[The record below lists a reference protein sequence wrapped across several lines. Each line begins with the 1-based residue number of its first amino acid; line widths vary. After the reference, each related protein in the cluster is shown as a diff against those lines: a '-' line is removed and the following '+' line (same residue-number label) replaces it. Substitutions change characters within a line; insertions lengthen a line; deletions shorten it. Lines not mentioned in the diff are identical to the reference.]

1 MLLFLLLFRLMQ
13 KLMTNTVP
21 RLDVFLLYRQGALI
35 NGVVSKWQWPLP
47 TMTITVTARADGHRL
62 FLRIDDG
69 DEIAYGIIT
78 RPGTTG
84 GSYPF
89 LACTCE
95 RSARYLYIHENRIAC
110 RICHDLVW
118 PADRWTYGTRAAIRR
133 VDRARAKLAV
143 LEHKLFTLSQRRRP
157 GSLPV
162 LK

>member
-1 MLLFLLLFRLMQ
+1 MSLFLLLFRLMQ
-13 KLMTNTVP
+13 KFMTNAVP
-21 RLDVFLLYRQGALI
+21 RLDVFLLYRAGALVS
-35 NGVVSKWQWPLP
+35 GVVSKWQWPLP

-62 FLRIDDG
+62 FLRVDDG
-69 DEIAYGIIT
+69 DEIAYGIVI

-95 RSARYLYIHENRIAC
+95 RSARYLYIHEGHIAC
-110 RICHDLVW
+110 RTCHDLVW
-118 PADRWTYGTRAAIRR
+118 PADRWNWGTHAARRR

-143 LEHKLFTLSQRRRP
+143 LEQKLLLSQRRRP